1 MTTHIQQDEVS
12 ALSEDFLQKI
22 QTAKDLRTLNGL
34 FSEFFADKRF
44 ANMLAYAESSRKHW
58 KNVKKALRNS
68 LAPIYKESGVWY
80 HSLSKPFGY
89 PGDFAVLE
97 HVYDQKVHKITQ
109 SSMGGLIDLWGISR
123 SLPTA
128 VAERKDLLRNYLE
141 NQARLDL
148 QDNRVL
154 SIGCGAAREVREL
167 HPQLLEKLKITLL
180 DSDERSIDYALSRLK
195 DNPVQT
201 AIEKVIANGVS
212 DDLEAV
218 LHGQQYDLVYS
229 FGVLDY
235 LPEKYAVR
243 LIENMKKTVKPDG
256 KILFC
261 IKDCTK
267 FDAWFYDWFYDWRFV
282 DRTRK
287 DGAELAERCG
297 LEVTREFSVS
307 EGVIIIYECV
317 FNSL

>member
-1 MTTHIQQDEVS
+1 MKTHIHQDEITS
-12 ALSEDFLQKI
+12 LSKDFLQKA
-22 QTAKDLRTLNGL
+22 QTAKDLKTLNGL
-34 FSEFFADKRF
+34 FSEFFADQRF
-44 ANMLAYAESSRKHW
+44 TNMLDYAESSKKHW
-58 KNVKKALRNS
+58 KDVKNALRNS
-68 LAPIYKESGVWY
+68 LAPIYKESGSWN

-97 HVYDQKVHKITQ
+97 HVYDQKIHKATK
-109 SSMGGLIDLWGISR
+109 SSLGGLIDLWGSSR

-148 QDNRVL
+148 PDNRVL
-154 SIGCGAAREVREL
+154 SIGCGAAREIREL
-167 HPQLLEKLKITLL
+167 HPHLLEKLQLTFL
-180 DSDERSIDYALSRLK
+180 DSDERSIDYALNALK
-195 DNPVQT
+195 AT
-201 AIEKVIANGVS
+201 LFEYSIEKVVANGVS
-212 DDLEAV
+212 DDLSEV
-218 LHGQQYDLVYS
+218 LAGQKYDLVYS
-229 FGVLDY
+229 FGILDY

-287 DGAELAERCG
+287 EGTELAERCG

-317 FNSL
+317 LDH